1 MFVRTVSE
9 LRNRNKKLLSY
20 VQVFHKKCEIRNFST
35 PSSCTKK
42 NTHARAELLFC
53 WPKTIRR
60 LQIFQ
65 NFAQPLFLI
74 SPGYYSGPKRNW
86 RQCLCK
92 IFGRQTSCSMGD
104 VQIAICC
111 CRSSRWG
118 PSSRRLSSLT
128 VRFSSFNSLLIIVC
142 MPFTLFQECHK
153 VTTGNSYLEMLSPL
167 ARRTRSATR
176 S

>member
-1 MFVRTVSE
+1 MFIRTVSQ
-9 LRNRNKKLLSY
+9 LRNRKNKLLSY
-20 VQVFHKKCEIRNFST
+20 VEVFHKTCATI
-35 PSSCTKK
+35 CTKK
-42 NTHARAELLFC
+42 RDARTELLFC
-53 WPKTIRR
+53 WSKPIRR
-60 LQIFQ
+60 LHIFH
-65 NFAQPLFLI
+65 NFAHPLFLI
-74 SPGYYSGPKRNW
+74 SPGYYSGPKRNL

-92 IFGRQTSCSMGD
+92 IFGRQTSCNMGD

-118 PSSRRLSSLT
+118 PLCRCLSSLT
-128 VRFSSFNSLLIIVC
+128 VRFSSFNSPFIIVW